1 MSGKFHGRREDFRL
15 VTGQGKYTSDWNL
28 PDQVYGHFLRSDR
41 AHAELLG
48 VDVSAALKSPGVLAI
63 VTGEDTKAAG
73 FGPAPALIR
82 FPGKDGMK
90 LRDPHREVLAETR
103 VRFVG
108 QEVALIVA
116 RTAAQAQ
123 EAAEKIVVD
132 YRDLP
137 SVTDAEAA
145 LQADA
150 PLLYP
155 EIENNLAFDF
165 EYGSKEK
172 TDEAFSKAAHV
183 VKLTLDAKRI
193 SGNPMEPKAA
203 TVSYDAARDVYDLY
217 VPSQGLTMMRH
228 GLAVGTKIPEEK
240 LRVHAHDVGGGFGI
254 RGEAY
259 SEYCALMLAARKVGK
274 PVKWVGTRAETF
286 VSDHHGRGVK
296 LFGELALDAKG
307 EFLGLRVQWIINGGA
322 YLSSPG
328 GFTNT
333 LAPSSNIMSI
343 YRTPAV
349 HGLHRLVLTN
359 TTATTPYRGA
369 ARPNVTYMMERLID
383 EAAREM
389 NIDRVELRRRNLIP
403 KEAFPYKTPTGAEY
417 DSGDPAGLLDDALK
431 FSDYSGFEKRRA
443 EAKAR
448 GKLRGISACVFVE
461 PAGGGGSPV
470 EETAIQFGA
479 SGNPTIYTVSGPSG
493 QGHETVFPEIVAEV
507 FGVKAENV
515 TLRFSDPD
523 GPALRGDGT
532 IGSRSLMSHG
542 GSLLLAARESVKK
555 GRDLAA
561 KHLEAHAD
569 DIEFTDGRFVVRGT
583 DLGVGIL
590 ELAKI
595 YAAKG
600 ENPLDTKF
608 GLPAPRAFP
617 TGAHVAE
624 VEVDADTGECE
635 LMSYVAVDDAG
646 NIINHT
652 LAEGQIHG
660 GIMQGLGQ
668 VFDEAVIYDDNGQ
681 MLTGTF
687 MDYCMPR
694 AHELK
699 GLKLY
704 DRPIPAPGNPLGAK
718 GVGEAGA
725 TGAVP
730 TLACAVIDAL
740 RPAGVHHVDFPYTPS
755 RLWNAMKEAKRQAP
769 LQPGK
774 LHLS

>member
-1 MSGKFHGRREDFRL
+1 MSGQFHGRREDFRL
-15 VTGQGKYTSDWNL
+15 VTGQGRYTSDWNF
-28 PDQVYGHFLRSDR
+28 PNQAHAHFLRADR
-41 AHAELLG
+41 AHAELL
-48 VDVSAALKSPGVLAI
+48 DLDLTEALASPGVLAI
-63 VTGEDTKAAG
+63 ITGKDTKAAG
-73 FGPAPALIR
+73 FGPAPALIK
-82 FPGKDGMK
+82 FPGKNGMK

-116 RTAAQAQ
+116 ETQAQAQ
-123 EAAEKIVVD
+123 EAAEKIVVE

-137 SVTDAEAA
+137 AVVDAEDA
-145 LQADA
+145 LAPGA

-172 TDEAFSKAAHV
+172 TDEAFVRAAHV
-183 VKLTLDAKRI
+183 TKLALDAKRI
-193 SGNPMEPKAA
+193 VGNPMEPKAA
-203 TVSYDAARDVYDLY
+203 TVMYDAAKDVYDLY
-217 VPSQGLTMMRH
+217 VPSQGMTMMRH
-228 GLAVGTKIPEEK
+228 GLTVGTKIPEEK

-259 SEYCALMLAARKVGK
+259 SEYCALILAAKKVGR

-296 LFGELALDAKG
+296 LYGELALDARG
-307 EFLGLRVQWIINGGA
+307 EFLGLRIEWIINGGA

-333 LAPSSNIMSI
+333 LAPSGNIMNL

-369 ARPNVTYMMERLID
+369 ARPNVTYLMERLVD

-389 NIDRVELRRRNLIP
+389 KIDRIELRRRNLIP
-403 KEAFPYKTPTGAEY
+403 REAFPYKTPTGAEY
-417 DSGDPAGLLDDALK
+417 DSGDPAGLLDDVLK
-431 FSDYSGFEKRRA
+431 YSDFASFETRRA
-443 EAKAR
+443 EAKTR

-493 QGHETVFPEIVAEV
+493 QGHETVFPEVVARA
-507 FGVKAENV
+507 FGVDAQNV

-523 GPALRGDGT
+523 GPALKGDGT

-542 GSLLLAARESVKK
+542 GSLLLAAREVVKK

-561 KHLEAHAD
+561 KHLETSGD
-569 DIEFTDGRFVVRGT
+569 DIEFINGRYVVRGT
-583 DLGVGIL
+583 DVAVGLL

-600 ENPLDTKF
+600 ESPLDTKY
-608 GLPAPRAFP
+608 GMPAARAFP

-624 VEVDADTGECE
+624 VEIDIDTGECE

-652 LAEGQIHG
+652 LAEGQVHG
-660 GIMQGLGQ
+660 GIMQGFGQ
-668 VFDEAVIYDDNGQ
+668 VFNEVVIYDDSGQ
-681 MLTGTF
+681 MLTGSF

-740 RPAGVHHVDFPYTPS
+740 RPVGVHHLDFPYTPA
-755 RLWNAMKEAKRQAP
+755 RLWNAMKAAKN
-769 LQPGK
+769 
-774 LHLS
+774 

>member
-1 MSGKFHGRREDFRL
+1 MSGQFHGRREDFRL
-15 VTGQGKYTSDWNL
+15 VTGQGRYTSDWNF
-28 PDQVYGHFLRSDR
+28 PNQAHAHFLRADR
-41 AHAELLG
+41 AHAELL
-48 VDVSAALKSPGVLAI
+48 DLDLTEALASPGVLAI
-63 VTGEDTKAAG
+63 ITGKDTKAAG
-73 FGPAPALIR
+73 FGPAPALIK
-82 FPGKDGMK
+82 FPGKNGMK

-116 RTAAQAQ
+116 ETQAQAQ
-123 EAAEKIVVD
+123 EAAEKIVVE

-137 SVTDAEAA
+137 AVVDAEDA
-145 LQADA
+145 LAPGA

-172 TDEAFSKAAHV
+172 TDEAFVRAAHV
-183 VKLTLDAKRI
+183 TKLALDAKRI
-193 SGNPMEPKAA
+193 VGNPMEPKAA
-203 TVSYDAARDVYDLY
+203 TVMYDAAKDVYDLY
-217 VPSQGLTMMRH
+217 VPSQGMTMMRH
-228 GLAVGTKIPEEK
+228 GLTVGTKIPEEK

-259 SEYCALMLAARKVGK
+259 SEYCALILAAKKVGR

-296 LFGELALDAKG
+296 LYGELALDARG
-307 EFLGLRVQWIINGGA
+307 EFLGLRIEWIINGGA

-333 LAPSSNIMSI
+333 LAPSGNIMNL

-369 ARPNVTYMMERLID
+369 ARPNVTYLMERLVD

-389 NIDRVELRRRNLIP
+389 KIDRIELRRRNLIP
-403 KEAFPYKTPTGAEY
+403 REAFPYKTPTGAEY
-417 DSGDPAGLLDDALK
+417 DSGDPAGLLDDVLK
-431 FSDYSGFEKRRA
+431 YSDFASFETRRA
-443 EAKAR
+443 EAKTR

-493 QGHETVFPEIVAEV
+493 QGHETVFPEVVARA
-507 FGVKAENV
+507 FGVDAQNV

-523 GPALRGDGT
+523 GPALKGDGT

-542 GSLLLAARESVKK
+542 GSLLLAAREVVKK

-561 KHLEAHAD
+561 KHLETSGD
-569 DIEFTDGRFVVRGT
+569 DIEFINGRYVVRGT
-583 DLGVGIL
+583 DVAVGLL

-600 ENPLDTKF
+600 ESPLDTKY
-608 GLPAPRAFP
+608 GMPAARAFP

-624 VEVDADTGECE
+624 VEIDIDTGECE

-652 LAEGQIHG
+652 LAEGQVHG
-660 GIMQGLGQ
+660 GIMQGFGQ
-668 VFDEAVIYDDNGQ
+668 VFDEVVIYDDSGQ
-681 MLTGTF
+681 MLTGSF

-740 RPAGVHHVDFPYTPS
+740 RPVGVHHLDFPYTPA
-755 RLWNAMKEAKRQAP
+755 RLWNAMKAAKN
-769 LQPGK
+769 
-774 LHLS
+774 

>member
-1 MSGKFHGRREDFRL
+1 M
-15 VTGQGKYTSDWNL
+15 TGQGRYTSDWNF
-28 PDQVYGHFLRSDR
+28 PDQAHAHFLRSDR

-48 VDVSAALKSPGVLAI
+48 LDLSAALASPGVLAI

-73 FGPAPALIR
+73 FGPAPALIK
-82 FPGKDGMK
+82 FPGKNGMK

-108 QEVALIVA
+108 QEVALVVA
-116 RTAAQAQ
+116 DTHARAQ
-123 EAAEKIVVD
+123 EAAEKIVVH

-137 SVTDAEAA
+137 AVIDAEDA
-145 LQADA
+145 LAPGA

-172 TDEAFSKAAHV
+172 TDEAFAKAAHV
-183 VKLTLDAKRI
+183 TKLALDARRI
-193 SGNPMEPKAA
+193 AGNPMEPKAA
-203 TVSYDAARDVYDLY
+203 TVLYDADKDVYDLY

-228 GLAVGTKIPEEK
+228 GLAVGTKIPEDK

-259 SEYCALMLAARKVGK
+259 SEYCALMLAAKKVGR

-296 LFGELALDAKG
+296 LYGELALDAKG
-307 EFLGLRVQWIINGGA
+307 EFLGLRVQWVINGGA

-333 LAPSSNIMSI
+333 LAPSGNIVNL

-369 ARPNVTYMMERLID
+369 ARPNVTYLMERLVD
-383 EAAREM
+383 EAAIQM
-389 NIDRVELRRRNLIP
+389 GVDRVELRRRNLIP
-403 KEAFPYKTPTGAEY
+403 REAFPYKTPTGAEY

-431 FSDYSGFEKRRA
+431 HSGFAGFEERRA
-443 EAKAR
+443 EARRR
-448 GKLRGISACVFVE
+448 GKLRGASVCVFVE

-493 QGHETVFPEIVAEV
+493 QGHETVFPEVVAEV
-507 FGVKAENV
+507 FGVRPENV
-515 TLRFSDPD
+515 TLRYSDPD
-523 GPALRGDGT
+523 GPKLRGDGT

-542 GSLLLAARESVKK
+542 NSLLLAARETVKK

-561 KHLEAHAD
+561 RHLEASVD
-569 DIEFTDGRFVVRGT
+569 DIEFTGGRYLVRGT
-583 DLGVGIL
+583 DVSVGIL

-600 ENPLDTKF
+600 GSPLDTTYAM
-608 GLPAPRAFP
+608 PAARAFP

-624 VEVDADTGECE
+624 VEIDEETGECE
-635 LMSYVAVDDAG
+635 LMSYVAVDDCG
-646 NIINHT
+646 NILNHT
-652 LAEGQIHG
+652 LAEGQVHG
-660 GIMQGLGQ
+660 GVMQGLGQ
-668 VFDEAVIYDDNGQ
+668 VFDEAVLYDSSGQ
-681 MLTGTF
+681 MLTGSF

-699 GLKLY
+699 GLRLF
-704 DRPIPAPGNPLGAK
+704 DRPIPAPGNPLGVK

-740 RPAGVHHVDFPYTPS
+740 RPLGVTHLDFPYTPA
-755 RLWNAMKEAKRQAP
+755 RVWNAIKAAKR
-769 LQPGK
+769 
-774 LHLS
+774 